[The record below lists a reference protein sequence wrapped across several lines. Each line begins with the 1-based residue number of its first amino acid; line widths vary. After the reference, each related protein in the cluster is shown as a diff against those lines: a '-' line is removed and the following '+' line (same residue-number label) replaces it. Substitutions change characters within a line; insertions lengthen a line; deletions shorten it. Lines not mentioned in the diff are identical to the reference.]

1 MFKLVVP
8 IARIGGIIGRRV
20 EVVKRMC
27 KETCASICVLEGTV
41 GNADQIV
48 SF

>member
-8 IARIGGIIGRRV
+8 IAKVGGIIGRRG

-27 KETCASICVLEGTV
+27 KETCAIIRVLEGPV
-41 GNADQIV
+41 SNANQIV